1 MFCLLVIASEIF
13 LLCISYI
20 PGCNDLSWENLDNV
34 FFSYLDVILGYET
47 HGLRMNEHL
56 E

>member
-20 PGCNDLSWENLDNV
+20 PGCNDLSWENLDNG
-34 FFSYLDVILGYET
+34 FFPIWMSSWAMK
-47 HGLRMNEHL
+47 HMA
-56 E
+56 